1 MENRILIEA
10 LENLNKILEPEDNGK
25 WYDINTSGENWVV
38 NILGKRFLCVVKNIV
53 TTSNFGSLCK
63 ELTSLKNYPVIL
75 VARYIYPRLMRE
87 LMHRGINSMDVVG
100 NCEIKAGTFII
111 HVEGKRRSN
120 KLFMAVGGKSRLFQE
135 TGLKIIFQL
144 LTDPYKVN
152 FTYRDIQELVGV
164 SLGSVYIIMN
174 ELEEKGFILKTDER
188 KVLKNKIELLERW
201 SVAFNDVLKPKLFVK
216 RMTFRDSTSKSN
228 WFNLPFPP
236 GVLWGGEPA
245 ANMRDGYLYPDCF
258 TIYGGSTGVLVKAG
272 LRVDEDGEIFVYN
285 KFWKK
290 IDLDTT
296 VPAILIYADL
306 MGSGNSRNIE
316 AAQRILEHEL
326 QYLQS

>member
-174 ELEEKGFILKTDER
+174 ELEEKG
-188 KVLKNKIELLERW
+188 
-201 SVAFNDVLKPKLFVK
+201 
-216 RMTFRDSTSKSN
+216 
-228 WFNLPFPP
+228 
-236 GVLWGGEPA
+236 EPA